1 MNKKKIISSIIKVLI
16 IIILIVIVVIAG
28 IIGFWYH
35 SHFWTYYH
43 NFRIE
48 SVDMREVVLDDSACG
63 GKTYLLT
70 LKCKE
75 CNPERRW
82 MGRIPPF
89 AHGITEK
96 VESIEVVDFENKNI
110 SSVFQGV
117 DKYKNVPLGF
127 LCVENVTPTVRSVR
141 DLDSLGNYM
150 NHLKEEL
157 CYNYYNK
164 RDSSYYVGLLYRL
177 KYNRGVPKNVVV
189 KLKGKT
195 LQTEVDT
202 VPLYLSVSC
211 IIPQGQEHGSEAN
224 VIRTSWHY
232 DFDYKK

>member
-16 IIILIVIVVIAG
+16 IIVLIVIVVIGG

-63 GKTYLLT
+63 SKTYLLT

-89 AHGITEK
+89 VDGIAEK
-96 VESIEVVDFENKNI
+96 VESIEVMDFENKNI

-117 DKYKNVPLGF
+117 DRYKNVPLGF

-157 CYNYYNK
+157 CCNYYNK

-195 LQTEVDT
+195 LQAKVDT

-211 IIPQGQEHGSEAN
+211 IIPQGQERTPESEVFRN
-224 VIRTSWHY
+224 SWHY

>member
-16 IIILIVIVVIAG
+16 IIVLIVIVVIGG

-63 GKTYLLT
+63 SKTYLLT

-75 CNPERRW
+75 CNPQRRW
-82 MGRIPPF
+82 MGVIPPF
-89 AHGITEK
+89 VDGIAEK
-96 VESIEVVDFENKNI
+96 VESIEVMDFENKNI
-110 SSVFQGV
+110 SSVFQGI
-117 DKYKNVPLGF
+117 DRYKNIPLGI
-127 LCVENVTPTVRSVR
+127 LYAEKDSRTVRFVR
-141 DLDSLGNYM
+141 DLDSLCNYM
-150 NHLKEEL
+150 NHLKKDL

-177 KYNRGVPKNVVV
+177 KYNRGVPKDVVV
-189 KLKGKT
+189 KLNGKT
-195 LQTEVDT
+195 LQAEVDT
-202 VPLYLSVSC
+202 IPLYFSVSC

-224 VIRTSWHY
+224 VIRSSWKF
-232 DFDYKK
+232 DFDYKR

>member
-16 IIILIVIVVIAG
+16 IIVLIVIVVIGG

-35 SHFWTYYH
+35 HHFWTYYF
-43 NFRIE
+43 NYRIE

-89 AHGITEK
+89 ANGIAEK
-96 VESIEVVDFENKNI
+96 VESIEVMDFENKNI

-117 DKYKNVPLGF
+117 DRYKNVPLGF

-164 RDSSYYVGLLYRL
+164 RDSSYYVGVLYRL
-177 KYNRGVPKNVVV
+177 KYNRGVPKDVVV

-195 LQTEVDT
+195 LQAEVDT

-211 IIPQGQEHGSEAN
+211 IIPQGQERAGEAEA
-224 VIRTSWHY
+224 IRSSWHY

>member
-16 IIILIVIVVIAG
+16 IIVLIVIVVIGG

-35 SHFWTYYH
+35 HHFWTYYH

-89 AHGITEK
+89 ANGIAEK
-96 VESIEVVDFENKNI
+96 VESIEVMNFENKNI

-117 DKYKNVPLGF
+117 DRYKNVPLGF

-177 KYNRGVPKNVVV
+177 KYNREVPKNVVV

-195 LQTEVDT
+195 LQAEVDT
-202 VPLYLSVSC
+202 IPLYLSVSC
-211 IIPQGQEHGSEAN
+211 IIPQGKERAPESEVFRN
-224 VIRTSWHY
+224 SWRY

>member
-16 IIILIVIVVIAG
+16 IIVLIVIVVIAG

-43 NFRIE
+43 SFRIE

-63 GKTYLLT
+63 SKTYLLT

-75 CNPERRW
+75 CNPQRRW
-82 MGRIPPF
+82 MGVIPPF
-89 AHGITEK
+89 VDGIAEK
-96 VESIEVVDFENKNI
+96 VESIEVLDFENKNI

-117 DKYKNVPLGF
+117 DRYKNVPLGF
-127 LCVENVTPTVRSVR
+127 LYVENVTSTVRSVR

-177 KYNRGVPKNVVV
+177 KYNREVPKNVVV

-195 LQTEVDT
+195 LQAEVDT
-202 VPLYLSVSC
+202 IPLYFSVSC

-224 VIRTSWHY
+224 VIRSSWKF
-232 DFDYKK
+232 DFDYKR